1 MSDNRGAVAAPFGFK
16 GAGFDL
22 VVGVEE
28 AKRNA
33 LRRFYGSGDVHFVT
47 FSCYRRRPYLGT
59 VRARNRF
66 VKILDEVRSRHGF
79 ALLGYV
85 LMPEHVHLLMGEPE
99 QGNPS
104 KVLQVVKQK
113 VSQSLR
119 EKNISSQLELAFAS
133 GSVAAPAFWQRRF
146 YDFNVW
152 SEKKLKEKLHYM
164 HRNPVDRKLV
174 QHPQDWPWSSWS
186 FYANGE
192 QGLIRIDE
200 LTPRARVMQKP
211 HPSGLRVRL
220 FLYGHSF

>member
-1 MSDNRGAVAAPFGFK
+1 MSLSCFRSDSTTSLDASPRSSS
-16 GAGFDL
+16 D
-22 VVGVEE
+22 
-28 AKRNA
+28 A
-33 LRRFYGSGDVHFVT
+33 LCGLSASRKLFAST

-59 VRARNRF
+59 VRARNCF
-66 VKILDEVRSRHGF
+66 VKILNEVRSRHGF

-85 LMPEHVHLLMGEPE
+85 LMREHVHLLMSEPE
-99 QGNPS
+99 HGNPS

-113 VSQSLR
+113 VSRSLHG
-119 EKNISSQLELAFAS
+119 KKTSSGSQMKLTFAS
-133 GSVAAPAFWQRRF
+133 GSVAASAFWQRRF

-186 FYANGE
+186 FYAKGE

-200 LTPRARVMQKP
+200 LTPKARVVQKP
-211 HPSGLRVRL
+211 QP
-220 FLYGHSF
+220 